1 MRIYWVGV
9 VFLLL
14 TACGSEKK
22 GSSAGETPD
31 HGSTSGTVDGDSAT
45 NDLGA
50 NEDAEQ
56 IPDVVEATDVEEEPQ
71 DVVDIA
77 DQSAP
82 EDSGSES
89 DMGKVTP
96 KDVKEKVD
104 LGPQCEQLGLA
115 EQWEGT
121 FDGKITTNWAT
132 PTWKAPWRLRLVVLR
147 ASSMSKAK

>member
-9 VFLLL
+9 FFLLL
-14 TACGSEKK
+14 TACGSEQK
-22 GSSAGETPD
+22 GSSAGETAD
-31 HGSTSGTVDGDSAT
+31 NGATSGSIDGDSAT
-45 NDLGA
+45 HDLGVS
-50 NEDAEQ
+50 EDAEQ
-56 IPDVVEATDVEEEPQ
+56 ALDVVEATDLEEEPQ
-71 DVVDIA
+71 DVLDIA

-115 EQWEGT
+115 EQ
-121 FDGKITTNWAT
+121 
-132 PTWKAPWRLRLVVLR
+132 
-147 ASSMSKAK
+147 